1 MRRLSQEHLKR
12 FALRESTHPA
22 AEQSTAVKADAAV
35 QFKVGKTM
43 TERAAEDAGV
53 EALKVK
59 HDACRKVATN
69 ANTSVTTITV
79 KAERSG
85 LSETEQAVTDK
96 AEEIKATEE
105 KSVSSVVESV
115 PKHETVHEV
124 TFDRTAAAL
133 QDAHRDQMMEEVEAL
148 TKTANET
155 MKEANITTETGE
167 SENVRKVGVEK
178 ASTPI
183 EASTHESATDD
194 DGMSNTVSA
203 SVPLE
208 RGQPMT
214 NQAETQ
220 KTRTVAMRRQ
230 EQLGVSS
237 SEEHKT
243 FHKTSRWGY
252 SRAATG
258 RGAGRAR
265 CRLARARERAE
276 KDSFN
281 DNRLFQTCR
290 LANQYT
296 HV

>member
-1 MRRLSQEHLKR
+1 M
-12 FALRESTHPA
+12 
-22 AEQSTAVKADAAV
+22 
-35 QFKVGKTM
+35 
-43 TERAAEDAGV
+43 
-53 EALKVK
+53 
-59 HDACRKVATN
+59 
-69 ANTSVTTITV
+69 

-85 LSETEQAVTDK
+85 LSETEQAVTEK

-105 KSVSSVVESV
+105 KSVSGVVESV

-124 TFDRTAAAL
+124 TFDRTAAVL
-133 QDAHRDQMMEEVEAL
+133 QDAHRDLMMEEAEAS
-148 TKTANET
+148 TKTANQT
-155 MKEANITTETGE
+155 MKEADITTETGE
-167 SENVRKVGVEK
+167 YENVSKVGVEK

-183 EASTHESATDD
+183 AASTHESRQDATDD
-194 DGMSNTVSA
+194 GGMSNTVSA

-220 KTRTVAMRRQ
+220 KTGTVAVRRQ

-243 FHKTSRWGY
+243 FHKASRWGY

-281 DNRLFQTCR
+281 DNRLHQTCR
-290 LANQYT
+290 LVN
-296 HV
+296 